1 MVALKQMLR
10 YASHQNWTIGQL
22 LIRLGRTAEAVRGS
36 TPSEWITNASESE
49 IRDAAALSG
58 VVQLE
63 IKRAGERAGEK
74 ESPREIKAA
83 VDRILRVTKP
93 QR

>member
-1 MVALKQMLR
+1 MLR

-36 TPSEWITNASESE
+36 IPSEWITNANESE

-58 VVQLE
+58 AAQLE
-63 IKRAGERAGEK
+63 IKRAGEKG
-74 ESPREIKAA
+74 SPHAIKAT
-83 VDRILRVTKP
+83 VDRILRETKP